1 TQCARQIDKQHAC
14 VALVEI
20 RIENK
25 SAVGNRNQPA
35 RTDLQVY
42 GKGLTAG
49 REPYPPVGISLV
61 EMGQAGNWNR
71 PRRGREVALD
81 RTRVTAGRNGLLD
94 IESLPLA
101 VEAAHHHGSSPR
113 ANPFHQIAGVR
124 FSYRYF
130 FGGTQKIRSD
140 EPQNAIVR
148 HAIGSGIR
156 TGSRDVEFAQQIV

>member
-101 VEAAHHHGSSPR
+101 VEAAHHHGSSPAR
-113 ANPFHQIAGVR
+113 IHF
-124 FSYRYF
+124 
-130 FGGTQKIRSD
+130 IRSLVS
-140 EPQNAIVR
+140 ALVTVTS
-148 HAIGSGIR
+148 SGELR
-156 TGSRDVEFAQQIV
+156 KSGAMNHKTRLCGTRLGRAYERVAGMLSSRSRS